1 MTFEYAVCPH
11 CGCQCEDDEY
21 CAACGKLFN
30 EGVTTRN
37 VSFLGLLGSGL
48 QNVFKKREHH
58 SSFTDNIE
66 DDPDFDP
73 SYSFFSTN
81 IYNDDH

>member
-1 MTFEYAVCPH
+1 MTFDYEVCPH

-21 CAACGKLFN
+21 CAACGKLFY
-30 EGVTTRN
+30 EDVATHN
-37 VSFLGLLGSGL
+37 VSLFGVLRSGL
-48 QNVFKKREHH
+48 QNVFKKREHQ
-58 SSFTDNIE
+58 SSFTDKIE